1 MWTKSDYKQLRTLP
15 RKLAKKFS
23 LDVDKVAARPMWNML
38 AHMTRE
44 LIRSLL

>member
-15 RKLAKKFS
+15 RKLAKKF
-23 LDVDKVAARPMWNML
+23 DKVAARPMLNML